1 MNIIPAREVK
11 RRGISAVDEALEE
24 GPVHLVRN
32 NRARYVVMSES
43 DYQELMTDLAEARM
57 AASELDLKAGRVHRG
72 TASDLVREALAD
84 DQSVG
89 EYSGS

>member
-11 RRGISAVDEALEE
+11 RRGIGAVDEALEE

-32 NRARYVVMSES
+32 DRAQYVVMTEN
-43 DYQELMTDLAEARM
+43 DYQELINDLADARLT
-57 AASELDLKAGRVHRG
+57 ASEGDLHAGRVHRG

-84 DQSVG
+84 
-89 EYSGS
+89 E